1 MEQELNGEQSRRTSW
16 KPWVSEPRVPSC
28 QLPVPNLAQASTL
41 LLLGIVHSELKDRRP
56 LAAQK
61 GHGRGCTCCT
71 PFQAVDTA
79 TPVLGPKEVVAMVTQ
94 AKGMVQFR
102 TLVYN
107 LEWRGCF

>member
-1 MEQELNGEQSRRTSW
+1 M
-16 KPWVSEPRVPSC
+16 
-28 QLPVPNLAQASTL
+28 L
-41 LLLGIVHSELKDRRP
+41 LLRIVHSDLKDRRP

-107 LEWRGCF
+107 LGMEGMFLRRWGQIEKPEGCLEPW